1 VERGPIL
8 VWILWFG
15 TAMFL
20 VFFVVALVVLG
31 DTMSALGWLGFL
43 VSTALTA
50 SGVTERSRAL
60 SYLASGSLLVGILL
74 HGTSFILDTFRYPR
88 PILTVH

>member
-1 VERGPIL
+1 MKRGPIL
-8 VWILWFG
+8 VWILWLG

-31 DTMSALGWLGFL
+31 ETLSALGWLGFL

-60 SYLASGSLLVGILL
+60 SYLALGSLLVGILL
-74 HGTSFILDTFRYPR
+74 MGTWLILDTFR
-88 PILTVH
+88 